1 MKGIQENEPDEP
13 NVMAIYV
20 IIVVCILTVVATI
33 WGLAEYKG
41 HLDQK
46 LRDEVESVRFK
57 DKEKSL
63 RKEADNKAIL
73 EKKLEE
79 AKRGDFNGL

>member
-20 IIVVCILTVVATI
+20 IIVVCILTVVGTI

-41 HLDQK
+41 HLT
-46 LRDEVESVRFK
+46 RNYVRK
-57 DKEKSL
+57 
-63 RKEADNKAIL
+63 
-73 EKKLEE
+73 
-79 AKRGDFNGL
+79 